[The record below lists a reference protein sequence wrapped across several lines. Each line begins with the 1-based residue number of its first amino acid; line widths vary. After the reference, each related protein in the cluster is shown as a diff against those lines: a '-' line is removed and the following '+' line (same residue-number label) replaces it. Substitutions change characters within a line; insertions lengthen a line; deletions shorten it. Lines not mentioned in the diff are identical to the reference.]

1 MSHGFRPARR
11 LLSTRAGLRAII
23 VLAVTLA
30 GIASAAAQATYTL
43 TLQPN
48 TIPAVT
54 QGVAYNQAITAV
66 GGNSNY
72 SLTVTSGA
80 LPSGISL
87 TGGAGSWA
95 LTGTSNA
102 PGSYAFTISATDIDG
117 NTGYRPYTLSIGTA
131 GGLSL
136 TPASLPN
143 GTQNVAYSQTISASG
158 GTGPYTFSH
167 TGSLPNGVSLSSGGV
182 LSGTPTVSGSFPITV
197 NVIDSEGNTGSK
209 SYTLNIGGNVLTV
222 NPGSLPNGT
231 NGTPYSQ
238 TVTATG
244 GTGPYTFSVS
254 SGSLPAGLALNA
266 AGNLT
271 GTPSGS
277 GTSNFTVRAIDANG
291 NYGTQNYTISIG
303 SNILTVNPASLP
315 SGTQGSPYSQTLGAS
330 GGTAPYS
337 FAVTSGALP
346 TGLALSSGGV
356 LSGTP
361 SASGPFTF
369 TVQASDP
376 SFNTG
381 SRSYTVTI
389 NAAPLVVS
397 PASLPVGTTGVAYN
411 QTVTASGGTAP
422 YSFTVISGSLPTGLA
437 MSGGGVISGTPSV
450 AGSYSFTVQA
460 TDAAPNTGTRAY
472 TIDIGSSGA
481 LAVNP
486 ASLPNGTNGTA
497 YSQTVSA
504 SGGTGPY
511 TYSVSSGALPAGLAM
526 SAGGVISG
534 TPSGSGVSSFTVQAN
549 DTVGN
554 TGSHAY
560 TVSIGTVSLAVT
572 PASVPNGT
580 NGVAYSQTVSANGG
594 TGPYTFTISAG
605 ALPAGLTLSSAG
617 VISGT
622 PSGSGAAAF
631 TVRALDSLGN
641 AGTRAYAMNIGTV
654 SLTVNPATL
663 PAAVKGH
670 AYSQTVSATGGTA
683 PYTFSIS
690 GGSLPQGLTL
700 NPATGVIS
708 GTPTGTGDETFTVQ
722 ALDVNGNIG
731 TRQYTLDPRPDPAL
745 DPEVQGLVIAQVA
758 TTQRFAA
765 AQIGNVGRH
774 LETLHDHFD
783 PCSFQFGMTPPID
796 PIAQQQSY
804 GAPYGTQPYANP
816 NQLYSPYAG
825 YGTPVPVGAEGYATP
840 RQQIMRRTPGL
851 SDCAADWASSMS
863 FWTAGSFQ
871 FGNMTPSGLSSANHF
886 NTAGVTAG
894 VDTRVSDHL
903 IVGASFGYGADRS
916 DIGQNGTRS
925 DATSLSG
932 SLYASVRPFNPVF
945 LDASVGYGTLGFDNR
960 RWVTGDGSMVSGTRS
975 GSYWFGSLKASL
987 ELARD
992 GVKFAPYVTADFTQ
1006 ATLDSYA
1013 ESGSSAQLLT
1023 YNQMTFNALS
1033 GAVGLRGSVDIPVPF
1048 GTLTP
1053 TARIEYRQT
1062 SLSAYDQSL
1071 YYTDLGAG
1079 LSSTFSQAAGV
1090 QSVTSGALGLRA
1102 RAPGGL
1108 TAELEYGVAGGSG
1121 SLLAQTLRAALS
1133 MPF

>member
-1 MSHGFRPARR
+1 M
-11 LLSTRAGLRAII
+11 
-23 VLAVTLA
+23 
-30 GIASAAAQATYTL
+30 
-43 TLQPN
+43 
-48 TIPAVT
+48 
-54 QGVAYNQAITAV
+54 
-66 GGNSNY
+66 
-72 SLTVTSGA
+72 
-80 LPSGISL
+80 
-87 TGGAGSWA
+87 
-95 LTGTSNA
+95 
-102 PGSYAFTISATDIDG
+102 
-117 NTGYRPYTLSIGTA
+117 
-131 GGLSL
+131 
-136 TPASLPN
+136 
-143 GTQNVAYSQTISASG
+143 
-158 GTGPYTFSH
+158 
-167 TGSLPNGVSLSSGGV
+167 
-182 LSGTPTVSGSFPITV
+182 
-197 NVIDSEGNTGSK
+197 
-209 SYTLNIGGNVLTV
+209 
-222 NPGSLPNGT
+222 
-231 NGTPYSQ
+231 
-238 TVTATG
+238 
-244 GTGPYTFSVS
+244 
-254 SGSLPAGLALNA
+254 
-266 AGNLT
+266 
-271 GTPSGS
+271 
-277 GTSNFTVRAIDANG
+277 
-291 NYGTQNYTISIG
+291 
-303 SNILTVNPASLP
+303 
-315 SGTQGSPYSQTLGAS
+315 
-330 GGTAPYS
+330 
-337 FAVTSGALP
+337 
-346 TGLALSSGGV
+346 

-369 TVQASDP
+369 TVQATDP

-422 YSFTVISGSLPTGLA
+422 YGFTVISGSLPTGLA
-437 MSGGGVISGTPSV
+437 MSGGGVISGTPSA

-460 TDAAPNTGTRAY
+460 TDATPNTGTRNY
-472 TIDIGSSGA
+472 TIDIGSNI
-481 LAVNP
+481 LAVSP
-486 ASLPNGTNGTA
+486 ASLPNGTNGTP

-511 TYSVSSGALPAGLAM
+511 TFAVSAGALPAGLSLNAATGVVSGTPSGSGLSSFTIRADDTVGNTGSHAYNVNIGTVTLTVNPASLPNGTQGMAYSQSVTASGGSGPYTYSVSVGSLPAGLSLDPNTGAITGTPSGSGTSSFTIAALDTVGNTGSHAYTVNVGTATLTVNPSSLPPGTQGVVYSQTVIASGGTAPYSYSVSSGALPSGLALNAASGVITGTPTTTGQFLFTVEAIDTNGNFGSRSYAVNIGTGGALAVSPASLPNGTNGTPYSQTVSASGGSGPYTFAVVAGSLPAGLSLNA
-526 SAGGVISG
+526 ATGVISG
-534 TPSGSGVSSFTVQAN
+534 TPSGSGLSSFTIQAN

-572 PASVPNGT
+572 PASLPNGT
-580 NGVAYSQTVSANGG
+580 NGIAYSQTVSANGG
-594 TGPYTFTISAG
+594 TGPYTFTIFAG

-641 AGTRAYAMNIGTV
+641 AGTHAYSVNIGTV

-670 AYSQTVSATGGTA
+670 AYSQTVSATGGIA

-690 GGSLPQGLTL
+690 GGSLPPGLTL

-708 GTPTGTGDETFTVQ
+708 GTPTGTGDATFTVQ

-731 TRQYTLDPRPDPAL
+731 SRQYTLDPRPDPAL
-745 DPEVQGLVIAQVA
+745 DPEVQGLITAQVA

-804 GAPYGTQPYANP
+804 GVPQSYGAPYGTQPYANP

-825 YGTPVPVGAEGYATP
+825 YGTSVPVGAEGYATP
-840 RQQIMRRTPGL
+840 RQQIVRRTPGL

-871 FGNMTPSGLSSANHF
+871 FGNMTPAGLSSANHF
-886 NTAGVTAG
+886 DTAGVTAG
-894 VDTRVSDHL
+894 IDTRLSDHL

-916 DIGQNGTRS
+916 DVGQNGTRS

-932 SLYASVRPFNPVF
+932 SLYASVRPFNPLF
-945 LDASVGYGTLGFDNR
+945 LDASIGYGTLGFDNR
-960 RWVTGDGSMVSGTRS
+960 RWVSGDSTLVSGTRS

-987 ELARD
+987 ELTRD
-992 GVKFAPYVTADFTQ
+992 GVKFAPYVTADFTR
-1006 ATLDSYA
+1006 ATLDGYA

-1033 GAVGLRGSVDIPVPF
+1033 GAVGLRGSVDIAVPF
-1048 GTLTP
+1048 GTLSP

-1062 SLSAYDQSL
+1062 SQSAYDQSL

-1090 QSVTSGALGLRA
+1090 QSMTSGALGLRA

-1108 TAELEYGVAGGSG
+1108 TAEFEYEIAGGSG
-1121 SLLAQTLRAALS
+1121 SLLAQTLRAVLH